1 MLKQLIHRGVLIPEP
16 PEYQGLT
23 ITIDGK
29 PHTLTPKQ
37 EEMALAWVKK
47 LDTPYVQDLVFVK
60 NFMSDFS
67 RALGYEKPLQ
77 INQIDFGPVI
87 ERLKAERAQREALSK
102 EERKELAA
110 KRKQL
115 REQLKEQYGY
125 AIADGE
131 RIELAT
137 YMTEPSGIFMGRGK
151 HPLRGRWK
159 EGAQKKDVT
168 LNLSPDAD
176 IDPSEWKEVVWQPES
191 LWVARWEDKLSGK
204 MKYIWL
210 HDSTPIKQLREAQKF
225 DKAVELSSR
234 IDEVR
239 RHIQEGLV
247 HENAK
252 IRRIATACALI
263 DALCL
268 RVGDEKDPDE
278 ADTVGATT
286 LRPEHV
292 KFFDDGT
299 VEFKFLGKDSVL
311 WHKRIS
317 LSPEVVRN
325 LKELVAEARPS
336 AAARTNKKHPAYNKP
351 QLFHDV
357 SSRNVNAFLS
367 QAMPG
372 LTAKVFRTHHA
383 TQAVRKSLESAPVTA
398 SDPEYAK
405 WAAVTKAN
413 TEAAILCN
421 HTRQAPKNW
430 NERRKRYKERE
441 KSAKEKLQQLQE
453 QIKQAT
459 AALAA
464 LKKEAAEKKKAEKDP
479 KKLAKLV
486 SQYDRKLS
494 VMEEKLAR
502 LRDKE
507 EKANVALGKVRAQ
520 MSIAMENRF
529 WNLTTSQKSYIDPR
543 VFYRWG
549 LKVDYDVLEKYYSRT
564 LRTKFQW
571 VKSETSPQE
580 TDDES
585 LLESD

>member
-29 PHTLTPKQ
+29 PHTLTTKQ